1 MSNKMPPPGFE
12 SETLNISISA
22 IIPLKALGAALKQS
36 HKYAQIAASI
46 HEIGM
51 VESPVVVPNPRKE
64 GTYLLLDGLL
74 RIEIARELG
83 WTEVECLVATDDE
96 AYTYNKRISRLSA
109 VQEHRMIVR
118 AIEQGTHE
126 DRLARA
132 LRLDVSTVR
141 RRSRMLDG
149 ICDEVAELLADGPC
163 PKNVFEILKKMKP
176 MRQIEATELM
186 IGQKN
191 YSSSFIKTIL
201 AATPDDQLVLKRAK
215 ERPQDISREQIARLE
230 RELSAAQK
238 RTKYI
243 EESYGEDVL
252 ELTIAKAYLSK
263 WLKKPTIVS
272 WLQENQPEYLAEFQ
286 EIAEMTSLAVS
297 AEASS
302 VSH

>member
-1 MSNKMPPPGFE
+1 MTNQMPPPGFE
-12 SETLNISISA
+12 NETRV
-22 IIPLKALGAALKQS
+22 IPLNAIVPLKPLRAALKQS

-51 VESPVVVPNPRKE
+51 VECPVVVPNPQKE
-64 GTYLLLDGLL
+64 GTYYLLDGLL
-74 RIEIARELG
+74 RVEIARELG

-109 VQEHRMIVR
+109 VQEHKMVVR
-118 AIEQGTHE
+118 AIEQGAHE

-141 RRSRMLDG
+141 RRFRMLDG
-149 ICDEVAELLADGPC
+149 ICDEVVELLADGPC
-163 PKNVFEILKKMKP
+163 PKNVFEVLKRMKP

-191 YSSSFIKTIL
+191 YSSGFVKTIL

-215 ERPQDISREQIARLE
+215 DRPQDISREQIARLE

-263 WLKKPTIVS
+263 WLKRPSIVR
-272 WLQENQPEYLAEFQ
+272 WLEENQPEYLAEFQ
-286 EIAEMTSLAVS
+286 EVAEMTSLN
-297 AEASS
+297 SS
-302 VSH
+302 VTAPPAS

>member
-1 MSNKMPPPGFE
+1 MNNKMPPPGFE
-12 SETLNISISA
+12 SETRIVALGA
-22 IIPLKALGAALKQS
+22 IIPLKALRAAVKQS
-36 HKYAQIAASI
+36 HKYAQIASSI

-51 VESPVVVPNPRKE
+51 VECPVVVANPQKE
-64 GTYLLLDGLL
+64 GTYYLLDGLL

-109 VQEHRMIVR
+109 VQEHKMVVR
-118 AIEQGTHE
+118 AIEQGAHE

-132 LRLDVSTVR
+132 LRMDVSTVR
-141 RRSRMLDG
+141 RRFRMLDG
-149 ICDEVAELLADGPC
+149 ICDEVVELLADGPC
-163 PKNVFEILKKMKP
+163 PKNVFEVLKKMKP
-176 MRQIEATELM
+176 MRQIEATKLM

-191 YSSSFIKTIL
+191 YSSGFVKTIL

-215 ERPQDISREQIARLE
+215 DQPQDISREQIARLE
-230 RELSAAQK
+230 RELSTAQK

-263 WLKKPTIVS
+263 WLKRPSIVR
-272 WLQENQPEYLAEFQ
+272 WLEENQPEYLAEFQ
-286 EIAEMTSLAVS
+286 EVAEMTSLASS
-297 AEASS
+297 ATSLPAN
-302 VSH
+302 

>member
-1 MSNKMPPPGFE
+1 MNNKMPPPGFE
-12 SETLNISISA
+12 SETRM
-22 IIPLKALGAALKQS
+22 IPLNAIVPLKPLRAAIKQS
-36 HKYAQIAASI
+36 QKYAQIAASM

-51 VESPVVVPNPRKE
+51 VEFPAVVPDPQKE
-64 GTYLLLDGLL
+64 GTYYLLDGLL
-74 RIEIARELG
+74 RIEIAKELG

-96 AYTYNKRISRLSA
+96 TYTYNKRISRLSA
-109 VQEHRMIVR
+109 VQEHKMVVR
-118 AIEQGTHE
+118 AIEQGAHE

-132 LRLDVSTVR
+132 LRLDVATIR
-141 RRSRMLDG
+141 RRFRMLDG

-163 PKNVFEILKKMKP
+163 PMNVFEVLKKMKP

-191 YSSSFIKTIL
+191 YSSSFVKTIL
-201 AATPDDQLVLKRAK
+201 AATPDDQLVIKRAK
-215 ERPQDISREQIARLE
+215 DRPQDISREQIARLE

-263 WLKKPTIVS
+263 WLKRPSIVR
-272 WLQENQPEYLAEFQ
+272 WLEENQPEYLAEFQ
-286 EIAEMTSLAVS
+286 EVAEMTSLASS
-297 AEASS
+297 ATSPPAS
-302 VSH
+302 

>member
-1 MSNKMPPPGFE
+1 MPPPGFE
-12 SETLNISISA
+12 SETRIVALGA
-22 IIPLKALGAALKQS
+22 IIPLKALRAAVKQS
-36 HKYAQIAASI
+36 HKYAQIASSI

-51 VESPVVVPNPRKE
+51 VECPVVVPNPQKE
-64 GTYLLLDGLL
+64 GTYYLLDGLL

-83 WTEVECLVATDDE
+83 WSEVECLIATDDE

-109 VQEHRMIVR
+109 VQEHKMVVR
-118 AIEQGTHE
+118 AIEQGAHE

-132 LRLDVSTVR
+132 LRMDVSTVR
-141 RRSRMLDG
+141 RRFRMLDG
-149 ICDEVAELLADGPC
+149 ICDEVVELLADSPC
-163 PKNVFEILKKMKP
+163 PKNVFEVLKKMKP

-191 YSSSFIKTIL
+191 YSSGFVKTIL

-215 ERPQDISREQIARLE
+215 DRPEDISREQIARLE

-263 WLKKPTIVS
+263 WLKRPSIVR
-272 WLQENQPEYLAEFQ
+272 WLEENQPEYLAEFQ
-286 EIAEMTSLAVS
+286 EVAEMTSLTSS
-297 AEASS
+297 ATSLPAN
-302 VSH
+302 

>member
-1 MSNKMPPPGFE
+1 MNNKMPPPGFE
-12 SETLNISISA
+12 SETRIVALGA
-22 IIPLKALGAALKQS
+22 IIPLKALRAAVKQS
-36 HKYAQIAASI
+36 HKYAQIASSI

-51 VESPVVVPNPRKE
+51 VECPVVVPNPQKE
-64 GTYLLLDGLL
+64 GTYYLLDGLL

-83 WTEVECLVATDDE
+83 WSEVECLIATDDE

-109 VQEHRMIVR
+109 VQEHKMVVR
-118 AIEQGTHE
+118 AIEQGAHE

-132 LRLDVSTVR
+132 LRMDVSTVR
-141 RRSRMLDG
+141 RRFRMLDG
-149 ICDEVAELLADGPC
+149 ICDEVVELLADSPC
-163 PKNVFEILKKMKP
+163 PKNVFEVLKKMKP

-191 YSSSFIKTIL
+191 YSSGFVKTIL

-215 ERPQDISREQIARLE
+215 DRPEDISREQIARLE

-263 WLKKPTIVS
+263 WLKRPSIVR
-272 WLQENQPEYLAEFQ
+272 WLEENQPEYLAEFQ
-286 EIAEMTSLAVS
+286 EVAEMTSLTSS
-297 AEASS
+297 ATSPQAG
-302 VSH
+302 